1 MEVEATPEEATFLA
15 AAPPEGSL
23 LFDSFTPP
31 ASITTEFWDQIPL
44 ETLSFQTE
52 LSTITTPQPPT
63 DFTVT
68 QDGWGN
74 NDWHSLSQRMK
85 RTLG

>member
-1 MEVEATPEEATFLA
+1 MEVEATSEEAAYLA
-15 AAPPEGSL
+15 AVPPEGSL

-31 ASITTEFWDQIPL
+31 APVSAEFWDQIPL

-52 LSTITTPQPPT
+52 PSTITTPQPPT
-63 DFTVT
+63 DFAVT

-74 NDWHSLSQRMK
+74 DDWGTPFRS
-85 RTLG
+85 G